1 MSTTNTKDKPITI
14 PNGASEK
21 EVEKAIQEMK

>member
-1 MSTTNTKDKPITI
+1 MASANTKDKAITI
-14 PNGASEK
+14 PSGASEK